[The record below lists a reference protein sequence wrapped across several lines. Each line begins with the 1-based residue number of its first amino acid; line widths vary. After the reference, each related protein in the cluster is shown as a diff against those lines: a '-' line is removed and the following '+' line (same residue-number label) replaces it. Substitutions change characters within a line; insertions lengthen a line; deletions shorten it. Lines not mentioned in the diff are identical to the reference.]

1 MNKLFYLPKGKAL
14 CYAIIASAI
23 SGLTSCSNEIDSP
36 DSQND
41 YSIEMNAPAVVYV
54 KNGVIASSNG
64 RATVDNGVATLA
76 FKTDRQFYE
85 FYEEFQS
92 LSDEQKWSK
101 INLLGV
107 KNIYD
112 LAINADTELD
122 SIGENAASENDFREK
137 YEDYV
142 EKYKGI
148 LIRNYEDATDL
159 TLYVPE
165 DLTDI
170 CFIAN
175 ECGEYVIG
183 GEVKKVEL
191 AETLPESV
199 LALNQVST
207 LAEEENIN
215 SYSYKP
221 KSGKRVKFSIDRKY
235 DTVKISMSTQKKM
248 WYGWKNDPHREY
260 IIEPHF
266 TSGNFKL
273 RVPYYIRYWAKS
285 KNGINDEWGDVTDAN
300 PLSGTIYT
308 WTDMTA
314 ETDENGDMIIEDF
327 YGSQGPRCLYEK
339 SKTVT
344 VYLPKTK

>member
-1 MNKLFYLPKGKAL
+1 MNKSFYLPFGKVL
-14 CYAIIASAI
+14 CYAVIASAV
-23 SGLTSCSNEIDSP
+23 SGLTSCSNEIDSL
-36 DSQND
+36 D
-41 YSIEMNAPAVVYV
+41 YQLDCSIDENAPSLVYI
-54 KNGVIASSNG
+54 KNGEITGSNG
-64 RATVDNGVATLA
+64 RSMGDIGVATLA
-76 FKTDRQFYE
+76 FKDERQFHAFKE
-85 FYEEFQS
+85 GLQS

-101 INLLGV
+101 INSLGV
-107 KNIYD
+107 KNLYD
-112 LAINADTELD
+112 LAISADAELD
-122 SIGENAASENDFREK
+122 SIGENALSESDFREK
-137 YEDYV
+137 YEAYV
-142 EKYKGI
+142 EKYKDV
-148 LIRNYEDATDL
+148 LISNYEDLTDL

-165 DLTDI
+165 DLTNI
-170 CFIAN
+170 CYIAN

-191 AETLPESV
+191 STTLPESV
-199 LALNQVST
+199 LSLNQVST

-285 KNGINDEWGDVTDAN
+285 KNGIDDEWGDVTDGN

-314 ETDENGDMIIEDF
+314 ETDANGDMIIEDF
-327 YGSQGPRCLYEK
+327 HGSQGPRCLYEN